1 MTALKLPRG
10 RILRLDSPVVMG
22 ILNVTPDSFSDGG
35 SYCQLDSAVKQAKT
49 LLNQGAKIIDIGGE
63 STRPGAPDVS
73 LEDEL
78 ERVIPLVK
86 ALRASSDCIISIDT
100 SKSEVM
106 LQAIIRGAD
115 IINDVRALQEPGAIE
130 VLAQYPEVAICLMH
144 MQGQPRTMQSNPHY
158 DDLFADINEFFA
170 ERLAVCEQAG
180 IQSERIILDP
190 GFGFGKTLLFS
201 KYSNDQREGH
211 LIKYHDPNT
220 GFYRSTL
227 TLLAADNDDGH
238 AYSGSLIKPFESLES
253 TWSAGLNGYDV
264 RQQRYL
270 YDASVEYDRFGE
282 SDNFAEGFIG
292 WRLGDVVDNS
302 VTRLFVGASFR
313 NQFYYPLGITQY
325 DTSVPEHQHGTT
337 YWAELQW
344 LKHDYKEMVNLEA
357 MNRIED
363 INFGLVSNFRL
374 GFYKAQTGSVDTG
387 VRAQGGLSKYFQL
400 SDNQFIQASL
410 SSTGLF
416 DGGTLY
422 DAATAGRIA
431 YFHKQKIAGESA
443 QFFAEYKEASLV
455 RPFGH
460 HYLELGP
467 TQGARGYEARYQTGE
482 HRQVITLEERWYGQH
497 EWFSLFYLG
506 AALFYDAAHVW
517 GDSPVDLSQ
526 EGWLHSAGFGF
537 RIMTNRLG
545 GREGGGVSVLHIDF
559 AGPVGPDRPVDSGQV
574 LVTVKQGF

>member
-1 MTALKLPRG
+1 MSLSRLVGLGLLVAPASLMAQEAQESHECVVSQLEEGLTWPEGTEITDVDINVDPIFGDPDSGAFPWLYHLANTLHISTRDSVVERDLLFKEGDKLDP
-10 RILRLDSPVVMG
+10 LRLQETERLLRSRRYY
-22 ILNVTPDSFSDGG
+22 S
-35 SYCQLDSAVKQAKT
+35 QAKVT
-49 LLNQGAKIIDIGGE
+49 LDENCVDGAKVNVDVHDVWTLEPHVEFDKSGTE
-63 STRPGAPDVS
+63 STYGYGFEETN
-73 LEDEL
+73 L
-78 ERVIPLVK
+78 
-86 ALRASSDCIISIDT
+86 
-100 SKSEVM
+100 
-106 LQAIIRGAD
+106 
-115 IINDVRALQEPGAIE
+115 
-130 VLAQYPEVAICLMH
+130 
-144 MQGQPRTMQSNPHY
+144 
-158 DDLFADINEFFA
+158 
-170 ERLAVCEQAG
+170 
-180 IQSERIILDP
+180 
-190 GFGFGKTLLFS
+190 FGFGKTLLFS

-313 NQFYYPLGITQY
+313 NQFYYPLGITQF

-387 VRAQGGLSKYFQL
+387 IRAQGGLSKYFQL

-431 YFHKQKIAGESA
+431 YFHKQKIAGENA